1 MRAIAIL
8 MTFTAGV
15 FAATDGSIF
24 DSDSEFMKGFETGI
38 LMRSKGGEL
47 SEYGCVLPEDS
58 LGKGAVFDTIQT
70 ALSTVSAL
78 LPDEEALQE
87 AFDMVNIFVEQLQY
101 FILVINPATAD
112 FLDLYCRGMIFGL
125 QGSTM
130 LVKIANNLINKDY
143 EASAVDTKAGAKK
156 RSKKTKGGQFDALK
170 SIGKIAKDL
179 GEGFI
184 NS

>member
-1 MRAIAIL
+1 
-8 MTFTAGV
+8 
-15 FAATDGSIF
+15 
-24 DSDSEFMKGFETGI
+24 
-38 LMRSKGGEL
+38 
-47 SEYGCVLPEDS
+47 
-58 LGKGAVFDTIQT
+58 
-70 ALSTVSAL
+70 
-78 LPDEEALQE
+78 
-87 AFDMVNIFVEQLQY
+87 
-101 FILVINPATAD
+101 
-112 FLDLYCRGMIFGL
+112 MIFGL